1 MRVTESMIYN
11 STNTS
16 LANDRA
22 SLQAITE
29 KVSSNKQLNRPSDNP
44 ADVRSAVG
52 LNDTLA
58 QINQYL
64 RNIDSA
70 SSKVSAMDTALSSA
84 GDLVQRANELAI
96 EGANGTLDSGQ
107 RQSIGAEVSQLIEAM
122 AQDAGAKVG
131 DDYVFS
137 GFRVDKPPY
146 QVTGAGQV
154 GAYQGDHGVVVARVG
169 QSSTMQINLSGDA
182 VFQPALDALK
192 QLQTDLNS
200 GQPVQQT
207 TIGQISSALQTMVQA
222 RAMVGARENRLDDAK
237 TSQQAL
243 VTTNQAL
250 LSQLVDTDMPSAITE
265 LTQRQTTYQA
275 SLAVTAKV
283 MQTTLIDYLR

>member
-1 MRVTESMIYN
+1 
-11 STNTS
+11 
-16 LANDRA
+16 
-22 SLQAITE
+22 
-29 KVSSNKQLNRPSDNP
+29 
-44 ADVRSAVG
+44 
-52 LNDTLA
+52 
-58 QINQYL
+58 
-64 RNIDSA
+64 
-70 SSKVSAMDTALSSA
+70 
-84 GDLVQRANELAI
+84 
-96 EGANGTLDSGQ
+96 
-107 RQSIGAEVSQLIEAM
+107 
-122 AQDAGAKVG
+122 
-131 DDYVFS
+131 
-137 GFRVDKPPY
+137 
-146 QVTGAGQV
+146 V